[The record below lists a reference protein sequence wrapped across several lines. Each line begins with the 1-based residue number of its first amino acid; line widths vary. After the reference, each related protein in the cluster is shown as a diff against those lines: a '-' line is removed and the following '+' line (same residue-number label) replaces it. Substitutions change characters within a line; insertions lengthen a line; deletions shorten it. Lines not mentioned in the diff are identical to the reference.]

1 MDNRHITKGIN
12 PMLLMMISTLFYSC
26 SGNSSQQITPP
37 TEAKVYGA
45 QSHHAQEK
53 ELLRLM
59 NQARRQ
65 RGRKPL
71 VIDPRLTR
79 AAQTHSNS
87 MHKHGYFAHIGK
99 DGSDFQKRLLRENY
113 PRCYSAENLAIAFS
127 PVHANRLWLNSP
139 GHKKNLLGKKY
150 TRVGIGIAGKYWTVN
165 YAEPMGPIGGN

>member
-1 MDNRHITKGIN
+1 
-12 PMLLMMISTLFYSC
+12 
-26 SGNSSQQITPP
+26 
-37 TEAKVYGA
+37 
-45 QSHHAQEK
+45 
-53 ELLRLM
+53 
-59 NQARRQ
+59 
-65 RGRKPL
+65 
-71 VIDPRLTR
+71 
-79 AAQTHSNS
+79 

-127 PVHANRLWLNSP
+127 